1 MLSDSKVGLWRRR
14 KEGLLLCLRFHGYLL
29 NGGGGLQSAAACRD
43 LVCQVTP
50 LLLQGADPLLD
61 GSLAELTL
69 FGQQILTS
77 SQKPLVLRV
86 LGLELRLQNLTHMKR
101 ISTQSILLFA
111 VAAHRLLLL
120 MLMKA
125 HLVFVLG
132 QLDVADVSAQTSGLQ
147 PQPALVQPGL
157 HRLTVMEELQ
167 QPELSLQLFPPDRA
181 DDRLTSQS
189 LFIKPRWVNE
199 STIAKQP
206 PQVFHPEPRL

>member
-1 MLSDSKVGLWRRR
+1 MH
-14 KEGLLLCLRFHGYLL
+14 FHGYLF
-29 NGGGGLQSAAACRD
+29 NGGGSLQSAAACRG

-77 SQKPLVLRV
+77 SQKSLVLRV
-86 LGLELRLQNLTHMKR
+86 LGLELRLQNLTHMKQ
-101 ISTQSILLFA
+101 INTQSILLFT
-111 VAAHRLLLL
+111 VAAHRLLLLLLLML

-132 QLDVADVSAQTSGLQ
+132 QLDVADVSAQSSRLQ

-157 HRLTVMEELQ
+157 HLFTVTEELK
-167 QPELSLQLFPPDRA
+167 QPELSLQLFPPEEQM
-181 DDRLTSQS
+181 TG
-189 LFIKPRWVNE
+189 
-199 STIAKQP
+199 
-206 PQVFHPEPRL
+206 